1 MSRSIAIK
9 YFLLWQTII
18 IIRHVSP
25 LITPFS
31 EIHFVWDGVPP
42 VLSFLRGPQP
52 IFTPGVINSLNYC
65 AYAVGCT
72 SSPKRVR
79 KHRGIAKL
87 SDPQN
92 LTSTRSWI
100 RKGFRIY
107 LIPALI
113 PEAPLWLNIL
123 GHESKCPIIYGDFQS
138 PSNFLFVSIWY
149 ICSSASVHWH
159 MLVCKPL

>member
-1 MSRSIAIK
+1 MSGSIAIK

-113 PEAPLWLNIL
+113 PEAPLWIFLDMSQNVRLFMEIFNRRPTSSL
-123 GHESKCPIIYGDFQS
+123 FRYDIYAQVPACTG
-138 PSNFLFVSIWY
+138 
-149 ICSSASVHWH
+149 IC
-159 MLVCKPL
+159 